1 MGSYF
6 VTYKSLRRNNAQ
18 NQAQYWYHGSY
29 NINQNVH
36 RIHLVIVLLLML
48 RAEVKYDVY
57 DEERNANSSSSSYVY
72 GLNTIQILARLTLK
86 YFNQN
91 KQKQLY
97 HMHTNEQKI
106 FFRTQNIVI
115 FYIMHSSFI

>member
-97 HMHTNEQKI
+97 HMHSNKQKI
-106 FFRTQNIVI
+106 FF
-115 FYIMHSSFI
+115 

>member
-57 DEERNANSSSSSYVY
+57 EKERSTDSSSSSYIY
-72 GLNTIQILARLTLK
+72 GLYTIQILARVTLK

-91 KQKQLY
+91 KQKRVY
-97 HMHTNEQKI
+97 HIICTRKRQKI
-106 FFRTQNIVI
+106 SFLSKRLQNGQV
-115 FYIMHSSFI
+115 

>member
-48 RAEVKYDVY
+48 RAEVKYDIY
-57 DEERNANSSSSSYVY
+57 DKERKANSSSSSYVY
-72 GLNTIQILARLTLK
+72 GLSTIQILARVTLK

-91 KQKQLY
+91 KQKQVY
-97 HMHTNEQKI
+97 HIICTTISKK
-106 FFRTQNIVI
+106 
-115 FYIMHSSFI
+115 YLS